1 MLSSLSRQHARVLRR
16 MSNQIFASAKNRST
30 KAAFFEDAVQ
40 TELKALTG
48 LSYDKIFRLQKRGDE
63 IPPPTY
69 QFVTED
75 ELGDLMV
82 EARQKANRKL
92 QMPPVLDKREEI
104 DVVLDQDG
112 AIKGYDASPIIF
124 TDITFGVHDRD
135 RIIVVR
141 EPDGTLREASWE
153 QRDRVNQIYFPT
165 EERKL
170 DVVPAM
176 FEPEELK
183 HILGPDRY
191 DYILNRN
198 CVQFEPDHPI
208 YIRTAEAVYE
218 DVNAHG
224 HYDVLHSTR
233 HYGPM
238 VFYLAY
244 NKKCDDLI
252 VHYLRKKDLDDAA
265 CVVRVFALV
274 HEDSEVAGNVLP
286 DISPLDLIRL
296 YTNSDSL
303 KSSKVH
309 LTLEAALEAMEK
321 DQEAVK
327 GAKESQGAGRVDE

>member
-1 MLSSLSRQHARVLRR
+1 MLSTLSRHHARVFRR
-16 MSNQIFASAKNRST
+16 ISKQLFTSAKGRST
-30 KAAFFEDAVQ
+30 KAAFFDETVQ

-48 LSYDKIFRLQKRGDE
+48 LSYDKIFRLQKRGEE

-69 QFVTED
+69 QFVTEE
-75 ELGDLMV
+75 ELNDLMV
-82 EARQKANRKL
+82 EARQKADKKL
-92 QMPPVLDKREEI
+92 QMPPVLDEREDI
-104 DVVLDQDG
+104 DVVLDRDG
-112 AIKGYDASPIIF
+112 AIKGYDAAPIVF
-124 TDITFGVHDRD
+124 TDITFGVHNRD

-170 DVVPAM
+170 DVPAM
-176 FEPEELK
+176 FEPENLK
-183 HILGPDRY
+183 NILGPDKY
-191 DYILNRN
+191 EYILNRN
-198 CVQFEPDHPI
+198 CIQFEPDHPT

-218 DVNAHG
+218 HLNANG

-233 HYGPM
+233 HFGPM
-238 VFYLAY
+238 VFYLAHS
-244 NKKCDDLI
+244 KRCDDLV

-265 CVVRVFALV
+265 SVVRLFGLL
-274 HEDSEVAGNVLP
+274 HEDSEVAGNLQLA
-286 DISPLDLIRL
+286 PLDLIRL

-309 LTLEAALEAMEK
+309 LVLEAALEAMEK

-327 GAKESQGAGRVDE
+327 GAQESQGAGRPDE